1 MLRAIVLSVAL
12 LIGLGALIP
21 LATDHA
27 EAQKKQRKSKKRSSK
42 NYKKY
47 SKAWWR
53 QYRARKK
60 NSAALARR
68 KEALRVRQMRLAQER
83 EAEIARNGGKWVKI
97 TTWDGDKWVS
107 RNEWV
112 ATTSETPTV
121 PVPKALAVKSPVVKD
136 EPVARSKNRREKQ
149 LKETSDAETRF
160 KVNNQNGEE
169 LGSASITVVGAA
181 MGEDRDAGRYKTLSG
196 VSTSSLRR
204 TVIDQMIKE
213 NGWVVNDYQ
222 KEVGGKKVYVVVA
235 QSPGAGGQ
243 IQSRMFYFTEV
254 DGRIYSVA
262 TNSPGE
268 KSGQIADESEK
279 IVNVLQRRSRTMQA
293 GLR

>member
-12 LIGLGALIP
+12 LVGLGTLIP
-21 LATDHA
+21 LTTNYA
-27 EAQKKQRKSKKRSSK
+27 EAGQKKQRKKSSVKKH
-42 NYKKY
+42 KKY
-47 SKAWWR
+47 SKQWWR
-53 QYRARKK
+53 TYRARKR
-60 NSAALARR
+60 NSASLAKR
-68 KEALRVRQMRLAQER
+68 KESLRIKRLRLIKERQE
-83 EAEIARNGGKWVKI
+83 EIARNGGKWVKI
-97 TTWDGDKWVS
+97 TTWNGENWVS
-107 RNEWV
+107 KNEWI
-112 ATTSETPTV
+112 AITSDTPTV
-121 PVPKALAVKSPVVKD
+121 PIPDAVAVKSAVVKD
-136 EPVARSKNRREKQ
+136 EPVAKRNRREKPS
-149 LKETSDAETRF
+149 KETPNAETQF

-181 MGEDRDAGRYKTLSG
+181 MGEDRDSGRSKTLSG

-222 KEVGGKKVYVVVA
+222 KDVGGKKVYVVVA
-235 QSPGAGGQ
+235 QSPGTGGQ
-243 IQSRMFYFTEV
+243 TQSRMFYFTEV

-262 TNSPGE
+262 TNSPTE